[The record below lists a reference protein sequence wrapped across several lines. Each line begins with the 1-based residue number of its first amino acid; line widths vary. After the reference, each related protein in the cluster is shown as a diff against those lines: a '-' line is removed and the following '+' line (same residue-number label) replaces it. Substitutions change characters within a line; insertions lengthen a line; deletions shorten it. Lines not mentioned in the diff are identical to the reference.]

1 MERNSHVC
9 FDTSMEVVSETNGA
23 LEACLKLLRG
33 SKDEQK
39 FAGLLMA
46 SKHLKPEVGRIHRDL

>member
-1 MERNSHVC
+1 
-9 FDTSMEVVSETNGA
+9 MEVVSETNGA

-39 FAGLLMA
+39 FAGLLMV
-46 SKHLKPEVGRIHRDL
+46 SKYLKPEVERIYCEL